1 MKVKLSPALS
11 YFPWGSW
18 SREKKRYG
26 TESGP
31 QTESKST
38 SLQLLA
44 ALQPMD
50 QVSAIGQTKP
60 QLLVLFIS
68 FPHMTNPCQTQM
80 TPCTN
85 PCKAITGPTSILH
98 SKLFPDHWSETST
111 RRSNAL
117 PASESWGVRKAATKE
132 TWVLLPCPVI
142 HSTDRHHSTGLMG
155 ILCL

>member
-50 QVSAIGQTKP
+50 QVSAIGQTKS

-85 PCKAITGPTSILH
+85 PFKAITGPTSILH
-98 SKLFPDHWSETST
+98 LKLFPDHWSETST
-111 RRSNAL
+111 RRFQMPSLLLRAGEFRRQQ
-117 PASESWGVRKAATKE
+117 PKKHESSSP
-132 TWVLLPCPVI
+132 VLS
-142 HSTDRHHSTGLMG
+142 STQQIGTTPQG
-155 ILCL
+155 